1 MERDNAKVLN
11 SHTIEK
17 ELEIQSTLLDCV
29 RTLSEIE
36 DTQLAIDSFLEI
48 LAEYYKADR
57 AYIFEFSNDNQKM
70 DNTYEWCREG
80 VVPAMDILQNLDIHL
95 LDLWMDKFMQGGAFY
110 LSSLE
115 HQYAKESDEYRILHE
130 QDIESLIAAPL
141 MKNKD
146 IVGFVGVDNPTVNI
160 DSKVLI
166 VSITSFIYN
175 DIRRRKN
182 MEMLRKLSYYD
193 SLTNA
198 YNRNA
203 YFGELERLEEEGTGT
218 LGIVYVDVNGLKRVN
233 DTMGHKAG
241 DHLIVSVADKL
252 FQCFPGGE
260 VYRVGGDEFIVFCKN
275 LPKEQFETMVD
286 NLQRSWDEES
296 SAAVGVVWT
305 DRTEEI
311 ESKVSAAEKKM
322 YIGKRK
328 FYERRGMERRSDS
341 RR

>member
-1 MERDNAKVLN
+1 MEYDKGNVLN
-11 SHTIEK
+11 SATIEK

-36 DTQLAIDSFLEI
+36 DTRLAIDSFLKI
-48 LAEYYKADR
+48 LAGYYQADR

-70 DNTYEWCREG
+70 DNTYEWCKEG
-80 VVPAMDILQNLDIHL
+80 VVPAIDILQNLDIHL
-95 LDLWMDKFMQGGAFY
+95 IDLWMDKFMQGGAFY

-115 HQYAKESDEYRILHE
+115 HQYAKDSDEYRMLQE
-130 QDIESLIAAPL
+130 QNIESLIAAPL

-146 IVGFVGVDNPTVNI
+146 IVGFVGVDNPTINI

-182 MEMLRKLSYYD
+182 MEMLRKLSYFD

-203 YFGELERLEEEGTGT
+203 YFDELEKLEKESEGT

-233 DTMGHKAG
+233 DTLGHKAG
-241 DHLIVSVADKL
+241 DRLIVSVADKL
-252 FQCFPGGE
+252 FQYLPGGE
-260 VYRVGGDEFIVFCKN
+260 VYRTGGDEFIVFCKN
-275 LPKEQFETMVD
+275 ISETEFQIMID
-286 NLQRSWDEES
+286 NLQSSWNEES
-296 SAAVGVVWT
+296 SAAAGDIWIDKIEQV
-305 DRTEEI
+305 

-322 YIGKRK
+322 YVGKRK
-328 FYERRGMERRSDS
+328 FYERRGMNRRGDA

>member
-1 MERDNAKVLN
+1 MEDNKGNVLK
-11 SHTIEK
+11 SATIEK

-36 DTQLAIDSFLEI
+36 DTRLAIDSFLKI
-48 LAEYYKADR
+48 LAEYYQADR

-70 DNTYEWCREG
+70 NNTYEWCREG

-95 LDLWMDKFMQGGAFY
+95 LDLWMDKFVQGGAFY

-130 QDIESLIAAPL
+130 QNIESLIAAPL

-146 IVGFVGVDNPTVNI
+146 IVGFVGVDNPTTNI

-182 MEMLRKLSYYD
+182 MEMLRQLSYFD

-203 YFGELERLEEEGTGT
+203 YFSELERLEEEGEGT
-218 LGIVYVDVNGLKRVN
+218 FGIAYIDVNGLKRVN
-233 DTMGHKAG
+233 DTQGHKAG
-241 DHLIVSVADKL
+241 DRLIVSVADKL
-252 FQCFPGGE
+252 FRYLPGGK
-260 VYRVGGDEFIVFCKN
+260 VYRTGGDEFIVFCKDIS
-275 LPKEQFETMVD
+275 ESEFQTMIEH
-286 NLQRSWDEES
+286 LQSSWDEQS
-296 SAAVGVVWT
+296 SAAIGYIWMDKIEQV
-305 DRTEEI
+305 
-311 ESKVSAAEKKM
+311 ESKVSAAEKMM

-328 FYERRGMERRSDS
+328 FYERRGMDRRGDA